1 MLPEQSKLLKIGQH
15 VARKKSDAA
24 PGTVISISHSRV
36 QIKWDDGTIS
46 DHRHGE
52 MQDIRLAQ

>member
-1 MLPEQSKLLKIGQH
+1 MPPEHSKLLKIGQH
-15 VARKKSDAA
+15 VARNQSDAR
-24 PGTVISISHSRV
+24 GTIVGISQSGV

-52 MQDIRLAQ
+52 MQDIRLTQ

>member
-1 MLPEQSKLLKIGQH
+1 MLPEHSKLLKIGQH
-15 VARKKSDAA
+15 VARKKSDAR
-24 PGTVISISHSRV
+24 GNVISISHSGV

-52 MQDIRLAQ
+52 MQDISLAR